1 MKQKISYSSV
11 ISGLSIAYFIV
22 FIAIFVLFWVFIDK
36 PYDNVFFW
44 ILFGLFCLGIVW
56 ICGSIPYSV
65 DTDDD
70 YDYFS
75 EDRPFKSKKYRYSDV
90 ESARV
95 ANKDEYSSA
104 DKGLHFHGKYKY
116 PVLITLKDGRKFVIG
131 SDDPQ
136 KLVNYINSRVA

>member
-11 ISGLSIAYFIV
+11 ISGLSIAYFVV
-22 FIAIFVLFWVFIDK
+22 FVAIFVLFWCFIDK

-65 DTDDD
+65 SADDD
-70 YDYFS
+70 YVG
-75 EDRPFKSKKYRYSDV
+75 EDRPFRSRRYRYSDIQ
-90 ESARV
+90 SAE
-95 ANKDEYSSA
+95 KA
-104 DKGLHFHGKYKY
+104 DKDDYSAYDKGMHFHGKYKE

-131 SDDPQ
+131 SDNSKELID
-136 KLVNYINSRVA
+136 YINSRVS